1 MRTSARSE
9 ETRADAVPAEG
20 SPPAPD
26 VTVVVPVSER
36 ADPDLDELYD
46 EYRTPLVEAG
56 FRCEF
61 LFVAEPWFETELNPL
76 EERRAAGDPV
86 QLLRVGHSAGE
97 AALLRLGF
105 QAARAPVV
113 VTLPA
118 YRRIEA
124 HGLPELVRR
133 VQAGASLAVARRWPR
148 RDSWVNR
155 LQNRLLHASLQ
166 GVAGGRVNDVACGV
180 RAMRRDLLD
189 DIPLY
194 GDYFRFLP
202 LLALRQGHRVEE
214 VDAPQHTGDVGPRL
228 FSPGTYLRRALDLL
242 GLFVLL
248 RFTEKPLRF
257 FGLLGSGFSL
267 AGFLVLAVITV
278 QRIQGTPM
286 ADRPLLLLG
295 VLLVV
300 LGIQAIALG
309 LIGELIV
316 HLHAPGRKPYRIA
329 SRPPS

>member
-1 MRTSARSE
+1 MRTSIRSE
-9 ETRADAVPAEG
+9 ETRTVNPPAEEA
-20 SPPAPD
+20 PPVPD
-26 VTVVVPVSER
+26 VTVIVPVSER
-36 ADPDLDELYD
+36 SDPDLGDLYD
-46 EYRTPLVEAG
+46 EYRAPLTEAG

-61 LFVAEPWFETELNPL
+61 IFVAEPWFEAEMEPL

-86 QLLRVGHSAGE
+86 QLFRVGHSAGE

-105 QAARAPVV
+105 QAARASVV

-148 RDSWVNR
+148 RDSWINR
-155 LQNRLLHASLQ
+155 FQNWLLHASLQ

-189 DIPLY
+189 EIPLY
-194 GDYFRFLP
+194 GDNFRFLP
-202 LLALRQGHRVEE
+202 LLALRQGRRVEE
-214 VDAPQHTGDVGPRL
+214 VEIPQHQGDVGARV
-228 FSPGTYLRRALDLL
+228 FSPGTYLRRSLDLL

-257 FGLLGSGFSL
+257 FGLLGSSFSF
-267 AGFLVLAVITV
+267 AGFLVLAVLVV
-278 QRIQGTPM
+278 QRLQGVSM

-295 VLLVV
+295 VLLFV

-309 LIGELIV
+309 LVGELIV